1 MLNRKIHRH
10 ATHIP
15 QRGTHADIA
24 QPAQAAAA
32 VSAQL
37 PQTQT
42 PAAVAYLDV
51 QETLHLANDRN
62 YDLSSFRHTWQEPEF
77 TRLIQQL
84 SQQTAAKETVALE
97 RRCLQMLGDLF
108 HTAEPAGASVS
119 SRAQAVQLAGLAML
133 WNWRRHHR
141 TPGRPITRPNIIWGR
156 TPSPAWAHFARIFE
170 IETRSAETTDE
181 RFMLDVDS
189 ALARIDANTIGV
201 VGVLGND
208 VTGNYDSLAELNAG
222 LTHIYNTT
230 GRDVPIHVD
239 AAGGFVAPFLTPELP
254 WDFRLPRVQSIHV
267 SGGQYGMVQPTAEWV
282 LWRDPATLP
291 AGLSNTNHDD
301 NAASAPER
309 VMAQYYSFLRLGR
322 DGYTRIMQDLQ
333 DVSQIV
339 AQGLAATNRFEL
351 LSDGHSLPLVCAKLR
366 DGSRFSVLDVS
377 QELHDRGWRVPAS
390 RVGSGPVEIL
400 RIVPGEGFDRSRA
413 EMLVQDFR
421 RVLKVL
427 DIRPPRRS
435 RQEIEQSLLHD
446 VSETLHDL
454 RGIHTRIPL
463 TTPARVS

>member
-1 MLNRKIHRH
+1 M
-10 ATHIP
+10 
-15 QRGTHADIA
+15 
-24 QPAQAAAA
+24 
-32 VSAQL
+32 
-37 PQTQT
+37 
-42 PAAVAYLDV
+42 
-51 QETLHLANDRN
+51 
-62 YDLSSFRHTWQEPEF
+62 
-77 TRLIQQL
+77 
-84 SQQTAAKETVALE
+84 
-97 RRCLQMLGDLF
+97 
-108 HTAEPAGASVS
+108 
-119 SRAQAVQLAGLAML
+119 
-133 WNWRRHHR
+133 
-141 TPGRPITRPNIIWGR
+141 
-156 TPSPAWAHFARIFE
+156 
-170 IETRSAETTDE
+170 
-181 RFMLDVDS
+181 
-189 ALARIDANTIGV
+189 
-201 VGVLGND
+201 
-208 VTGNYDSLAELNAG
+208 
-222 LTHIYNTT
+222 
-230 GRDVPIHVD
+230 
-239 AAGGFVAPFLTPELP
+239 APFLTPELP

-282 LWRDPATLP
+282 LWRDLATLP

-351 LSDGHSLPLVCAKLR
+351 LSDGQSLPLVCAKLR

-446 VSETLHDL
+446 VSETLQDL

-463 TTPARVS
+463 TTPARIS